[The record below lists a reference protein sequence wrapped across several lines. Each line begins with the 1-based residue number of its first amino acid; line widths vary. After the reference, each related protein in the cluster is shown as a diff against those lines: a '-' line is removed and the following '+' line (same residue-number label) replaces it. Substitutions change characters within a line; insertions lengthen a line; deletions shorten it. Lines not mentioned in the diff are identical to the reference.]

1 MFDFVRNHSRIMFF
15 VIVLLIFPSFVFF
28 GVQGYTDF
36 NQAGGAAV
44 ASVDGQKITR
54 ADWDAAHRR
63 QAEQMRRQTPN
74 LDAAFFDSPEVKRE
88 TLENLVRDRVLMNA
102 AQRAHFAVSDERV
115 QRELMSIPQLA
126 ALRRPDGSMDL
137 DAYKALI
144 GAQGLTPQGFE
155 ANVRR
160 DISLR
165 QVLGGVSGT
174 ATPAAAA
181 GRTALDALLQQREV
195 QVLRFDAKEQAAS
208 INPSEADLQAYH
220 KANEAQFRSPEQA
233 TVEYVLL
240 DLAALAAGISVPEDE
255 LRKYYTENAA
265 RYTVAE
271 ERRASHVLIG
281 AVKGAS
287 AAERTQAKTKAEALL
302 VELRKNPTSFADVAK
317 KNSSDTGS
325 AERGGDLDFFARG
338 AMVKPFEDAAYAMK
352 PGEISNVV
360 ESDFGYHIIRLDAV
374 RGGDKKPF
382 EALRGEI
389 EAEVKKQL
397 AQRKYAESAEQFT
410 NTAYEQADSLQPLV
424 DKLGLKKQ
432 SATVQRT
439 PTPGVTGPLASSKL
453 LAAVFSNDTLKNKR
467 NTEAVEVGP
476 SQLAVARVLQHQ
488 PARVQPLAEV
498 QPLVRQRVIAT
509 QAAAAARKAGE
520 ARLAALRGGADVTG
534 AAGLPASM
542 LLSRSSAQNEPR
554 ALLDAVLR
562 ADPTKLPQ
570 WLGVDLGE
578 AGYAVVR
585 LSAVK
590 PPAADAPELVQLLP
604 RYGQAWGAAEAQAY
618 YESLKTRF
626 KAKIEPAALAAAGAA
641 SAPAN

>member
-1 MFDFVRNHSRIMFF
+1 MFDFVRNHSRIMFL
-15 VIVLLIFPSFVFF
+15 VIVLLILPSFVFF
-28 GVQGYTDF
+28 GVQGYTQF
-36 NQAGGAAV
+36 NEAGGAAV
-44 ASVDGQKITR
+44 AKVDGQKITR

-63 QAEQMRRQTPN
+63 QAEQMRRQMPS
-74 LDAAFFDSPEVKRE
+74 LDAAFFDSPEIKRE
-88 TLENLVRDRVLMNA
+88 TLENLVRDRVLAIA

-115 QRELMSIPQLA
+115 QRELMAIPQLA

-137 DAYKALI
+137 EAYRALI
-144 GAQGLTPQGFE
+144 GAQGMTPQGFE
-155 ANVRR
+155 ANVRQ

-174 ATPAAAA
+174 ATPATAA
-181 GRTALDALLQQREV
+181 GRTAIDALLQQREV
-195 QVLRFDAKEQAAS
+195 QVLRFDAKEQAGA
-208 INPSEADLQAYH
+208 INPTEADLQAYH

-233 TVEYVLL
+233 TIEYVVL
-240 DLAALAAGISVPEDE
+240 DLAALAVGVTVPEEE
-255 LRKYYTENAA
+255 LRKYYAENAA

-281 AVKGAS
+281 AAKDAP
-287 AAERTQAKTKAEALL
+287 AAERAQAKAKAQALL
-302 VELRKNPTSFADVAK
+302 AELRKNPASFADVAK

-352 PGEISNVV
+352 PGETSNVV

-382 EALRGEI
+382 EAVRGEI

-397 AQRKYAESAEQFT
+397 AQRKYAESAEQFS
-410 NTAYEQADSLQPLV
+410 NTAYEQADSLQPLI

-432 SATVQRT
+432 NATVQRT
-439 PTPGVTGPLASSKL
+439 PAAGAAGPLASPKL
-453 LAAVFSNDTLKNKR
+453 LGSVFANDTLKNKR

-488 PARVQPLAEV
+488 PARVQSLAEV
-498 QPLVRQRVIAT
+498 QPLVRQRVIAA

-520 ARLAALRGGADVTG
+520 ARLAALRGGAD
-534 AAGLPASM
+534 AAGLPAPT
-542 LLSRSSAQNEPR
+542 LLSRASAQNEPR
-554 ALLDAVLR
+554 ALVDAVLR
-562 ADPTKLPQ
+562 TDATKLPL

-590 PPAADAPELVQLLP
+590 PPAADAPEVVQLLP
-604 RYGQAWGAAEAQAY
+604 RYSQAWAAAEAQAY

-626 KAKIEPAALAAAGAA
+626 KATIEPAALAAAGAA
-641 SAPAN
+641 SAAAN